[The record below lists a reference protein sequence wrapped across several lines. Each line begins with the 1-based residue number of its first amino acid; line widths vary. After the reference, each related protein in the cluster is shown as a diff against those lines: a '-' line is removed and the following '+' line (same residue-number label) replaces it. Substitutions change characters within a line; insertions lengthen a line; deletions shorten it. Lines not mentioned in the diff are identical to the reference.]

1 MQVEQL
7 QVSAFK
13 GVRHVNIRPGGL
25 VVAITGRNAAGK
37 SSVLDALQW
46 AIGGAKFAPDTP
58 VRKGNAKAEVS
69 VDLGELRI
77 TRTQTKAGSMQLVVT
92 TRDGV
97 PQKSPQA
104 LLDSLFA
111 AVAFD
116 PLGFI
121 KAKPA
126 EQRDMLIDAA
136 GIRETVTRLDADATQ
151 ARQDRTEVGRRVKT
165 LEAQLAALPVTDGPT
180 EEVSVGD
187 LGQRIAAAH
196 AEKAKNADARKWYA
210 TKQMEYEKAS
220 QAVTTLEAQLAQAR
234 QALVQIES
242 AMESWKP
249 KIDALVDPDI
259 AALEAQLR
267 DIEGTNRQ
275 IRDRAQR
282 QRLAADLSRVRSE
295 HAGAER
301 RIEDAAIR
309 KADALSGSPLPIRG
323 LGLTDD
329 GVTLD
334 GVPIGQANWAAQIKA
349 SVALAAA
356 VSPKLKVALVR
367 EGSALDDENQK
378 ALEEAATAAG
388 LQVWIERVTNGEH
401 VGITIVDGEVEGE
414 QGGVA

>member
-1 MQVEQL
+1 MKVEQL
-7 QVSAFK
+7 EASAFK

-46 AIGGAKFAPDTP
+46 ALGGAKFAPDTP

-77 TRTQTKAGSMQLVVT
+77 TRSQTKAGSMSLNVT

-116 PLGFI
+116 PLAFVR
-121 KAKPA
+121 AKPA

-136 GIRETVTRLDADATQ
+136 GIRDTIAAIEADEAK
-151 ARQDRTEVGRRVKT
+151 ARQDRTDIGRQVKM
-165 LEAQLAALPVTDGPT
+165 LEAQLAGLPVTEGPT
-180 EEVSVGD
+180 VEVSVGD
-187 LGQRIAAAH
+187 LGERIAAAH
-196 AEKAKNADARKWYA
+196 AERAKNADARKWYIN
-210 TKQMEYEKAS
+210 KQAEHAKVV
-220 QAVTTLEAQLAQAR
+220 QAVGALEAQLAQAR